1 MPPAPPQLD
10 IAWMLICAALVMLM
24 QGGFCLLESGLVR
37 AKNSFNVALKN
48 LVDFCIS
55 SAVFWAFGFGIMF
68 GTSYHGW
75 FGTDH
80 FFLGEEAG
88 PWLMAFFIFQLVF
101 CGTATTI
108 ISGAVAERIRFRG
121 YFIIALFVSG
131 LVYPLFGHWA
141 WGGVATGEATG
152 WLAKEGFID
161 FAGSTVV
168 HSVGGWVALAAV
180 LVLGP
185 RIGRFEGERPGIHGH
200 NLTLATFGVLLLW
213 FGWFGFNGGSTLA
226 INGQVPQI
234 FVNTNLAGA
243 FGGLAA
249 LVFSCIRY
257 RRPDVGYTMNGA
269 IAGLVGITASCHIV
283 APWAAAVIGC
293 GSGVICS
300 MITALLPKLKIDDVI
315 GAFPAHAC
323 AGVFGTLALAFLAD
337 PQHFNDGMTPWSQ
350 FLVQLKGVCVCCV
363 VAFGGGFTF
372 IYLTNKLFP
381 FRAIREHELAG
392 LNFSEHGASTELIDL
407 VNDMTA
413 HREGGDFSRP
423 VQVEPHTEVGQI
435 AAEYNRVI
443 QRVNSEMRQRNE
455 AESRFRGIFENAVEG
470 IYQTTPEGRFMTA
483 NPALARM
490 LGYDHL
496 AELAETIEDVSTQ
509 VYVDPNRRTEFVEML
524 DEHGLVFA
532 FESEIRRANGETMW
546 ISENASARRD
556 PEGNLLYYEGTVEDI
571 TERRKARHYQEEK
584 NAADAANRAKSDF
597 LASMSHEIRTPLNG
611 IIGFLDLLGDTHLD
625 GNQQRFVDLAKSS
638 AGTLL
643 HLINDILDLSKIE
656 AGGIEF
662 EASEFVLHDLVESV
676 PELFSPQGRERGLE
690 LNCCISPDVPKT
702 VVGDPERLRQ
712 VLINLFSNAVKFTE
726 HGGVNLH
733 INVES
738 KDAKSSK
745 GQEVFVRFAVQDTG
759 IGIPQSRVDRLFK
772 AFSQVDASTTRKYGG
787 TGLGLA
793 ICKQLVELMG
803 GDIRVESM
811 VGKGSTFSFRIPLQ
825 PIQRSQCDVI
835 PNVSGL
841 RVLLVDDNHMN
852 LQVLKE
858 QLRSWGVEV
867 ATASSGHRALT
878 LMDDAATRKAPFQLA
893 ILDHVMPEMDGI
905 VLAQRITQEPA
916 FQATKLLM
924 LTSYGS
930 DLPQNELRQLDM
942 PCLTKPVRQS
952 QLLDML
958 VNLSGGRR
966 PLEPNSYLEEK
977 TKQVNDQRHHHAT
990 ILVVDD
996 NEINRIVAHEI
1007 LASEGFQVVLAQNGR
1022 EAIEQLSDVEVDL
1035 VLMDCEMPEMD
1046 GFEAT
1051 RKIRQLAE
1059 NDRPHL
1065 QRLPIVA
1072 LTAQA
1077 IKGDQERCLAAGMDA
1092 YVMKPVNRVDLL
1104 STILQEL
1111 DRYQESA
1118 TALEAGEHSASS
1130 RSTVDLPASQS
1141 DRRTKPESIAV
1152 EPEGD
1157 EPIALSELRERCGDD
1172 SQLIERVL
1180 KKFTAKGRSEI
1191 DLLQQ
1196 YVGSQEIPQIVQVA
1210 HALKGMSANVGAQQV
1225 SQVAESIE
1233 LAARQDQVDG
1243 YEQMLEELNRKFQV
1257 CEEAISHLLLNE
1269 GKLQGA
1275 AR

>member
-1 MPPAPPQLD
+1 MPPALPQLD

-48 LVDFCIS
+48 LVDFCVS

-68 GTSYHGW
+68 GASYHGW
-75 FGTDH
+75 FGTYH
-80 FFLGEEAG
+80 FFPGEG
-88 PWLMAFFIFQLVF
+88 TDPWLMAFFIFQMVF

-121 YFIIALFVSG
+121 YFIIAIFVSG
-131 LVYPLFGHWA
+131 FIYPLFGHWA
-141 WGGVATGEATG
+141 WGGIPTGEATG
-152 WLAKEGFID
+152 WLAKQGFID

-168 HSVGGWVALAAV
+168 HSVGGWVALAAI

-185 RIGRFEGERPGIHGH
+185 RIGRFDGDRPGIHGH

-226 INGQVPQI
+226 INDQVPQI
-234 FVNTNLAGA
+234 IVNTNLAGA

-249 LVFSCIRY
+249 LVFSWLWS

-293 GSGVICS
+293 GSGLICS
-300 MITALLPKLKIDDVI
+300 VVMAVLPKLKIDDVI
-315 GAFPAHAC
+315 GAFPAHTC
-323 AGVFGTLALAFLAD
+323 AGVFGTLALAFLSD
-337 PQHFNDGMTPWSQ
+337 PQHFNEGMTHWSQ
-350 FLVQLKGVCVCCV
+350 FFIQLKGVGVCCGI
-363 VAFGGGFTF
+363 AFGGGFAF
-372 IYLTNKLFP
+372 IYLTNQLLP
-381 FRAIREHELAG
+381 FRTLEEHEIAG
-392 LNFSEHGASTELIDL
+392 LNISEHGASTELIDL
-407 VNDMTA
+407 VNDMVE

-435 AAEYNRVI
+435 AAEYNRVL

-470 IYQTTPEGRFMTA
+470 IYQTTPEGRFMTV

-496 AELAETIEDVSTQ
+496 TELGESIEDVGRQ
-509 VYVDPNRRTEFVEML
+509 VYVDPNRRTEFIEIIH
-524 DEHGLVFA
+524 EHGLVFA

-556 PEGNLLYYEGTVEDI
+556 PDGNLLYYEGTVEDI
-571 TERRKARHYQEEK
+571 TERRKARHYQQEK

-611 IIGFLDLLGDTHLD
+611 IIGFLDLLADTQLD
-625 GNQQRFVDLAKSS
+625 ESQQRYIDLAKSS

-643 HLINDILDLSKIE
+643 HLINDVLDLSKIE

-690 LNCCISPDVPKT
+690 LNCCIGPDVPKA

-712 VLINLFSNAVKFTE
+712 VLINFFSNAVKFTE

-733 INVES
+733 ISIEPQES
-738 KDAKSSK
+738 QANKSH
-745 GQEVFVRFAVQDTG
+745 EVFVRFAVQDTG
-759 IGIPQSRVDRLFK
+759 IGIPRSRIDRLFK
-772 AFSQVDASTTRKYGG
+772 AFSQVDATTTRKYGG

-803 GDIRVESM
+803 GEVHVESE
-811 VGKGSTFSFRIPLQ
+811 VGKGSTFSFYVPLK
-825 PIQRSQCDVI
+825 PIERSQCDVI

-841 RVLLVDDNHMN
+841 RVLVVDDNHMN
-852 LQVLKE
+852 LQVIKE

-867 ATASSGHRALT
+867 NTASSGQRALL
-878 LMDDAATRKAPFQLA
+878 LMDEAVTKKSPFQLA
-893 ILDHVMPEMDGI
+893 ILDHVMPEMDGM
-905 VLAQRITQEPA
+905 VLAQRISQEPA
-916 FQATKLLM
+916 FRETRLLM
-924 LTSYGS
+924 LTSYDR
-930 DLPQNELRQLDM
+930 DLPQEQLRMLNM

-952 QLLDML
+952 RLLDVL

-966 PLEPNSYLEEK
+966 SLESNRCLDAEAEQ
-977 TKQVNDQRHHHAT
+977 TNDRRHNQAK

-996 NEINRIVAHEI
+996 NEINRIVADEI
-1007 LASEGFQVVLAQNGR
+1007 LTSEGFQVVLAENGR
-1022 EAIEQLSDVEVDL
+1022 EAIDELSHTKVDL

-1051 RKIRQLAE
+1051 RKIRQMATDAQSRLR
-1059 NDRPHL
+1059 D
-1065 QRLPIVA
+1065 LPIVA

-1077 IKGDQERCLAAGMDA
+1077 IKGDRERCLAAGMDG
-1092 YVMKPVNRVDLL
+1092 YVMKPVNRTDLVR
-1104 STILQEL
+1104 TILHQL
-1111 DRYQESA
+1111 DQSRRVLPTLAKGEVSVA
-1118 TALEAGEHSASS
+1118 CPSLEDAS
-1130 RSTVDLPASQS
+1130 RSDRDEPHVPRVEMVDPNC
-1141 DRRTKPESIAV
+1141 
-1152 EPEGD
+1152 D
-1157 EPIALSELRERCGDD
+1157 EPIAIAELRDRCGDD

-1191 DLLQQ
+1191 ELLQQ
-1196 YVGSQEIPQIVQVA
+1196 HVDSKDVAQIVQVA
-1210 HALKGMSANVGAQQV
+1210 HALKGMSANVGAQHV
-1225 SQVAESIE
+1225 SEVAESIE
-1233 LAARQDQVDG
+1233 RAARKDQSDG
-1243 YEQMLEELNRKFQV
+1243 YEAMLKELSHRFQA
-1257 CEEAISHLLLNE
+1257 CEEAISHLLNE
-1269 GKLQGA
+1269 GKMQGA
-1275 AR
+1275 AG